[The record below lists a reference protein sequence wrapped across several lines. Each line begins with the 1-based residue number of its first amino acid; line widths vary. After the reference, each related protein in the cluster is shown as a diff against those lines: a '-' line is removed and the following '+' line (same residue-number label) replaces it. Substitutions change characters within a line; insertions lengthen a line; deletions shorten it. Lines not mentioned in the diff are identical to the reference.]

1 MSDDSTMR
9 RLPKQ
14 ARSQQRV
21 NQILDT
27 AAVIFRDTGYEAAT
41 TNMIAAQAGVP
52 IGSLYQFFPN
62 KQAIMDALVERYV
75 TDMRTLFDKSFSPDA
90 VEGITITEIMERF
103 LLGMAAFDAT
113 HYAFRPIFL
122 NSSMPISTEMHNETI
137 GRVEGLIAS
146 RFPELSAKRRRDGAI
161 VGVAIVKGLMRLSEP
176 PDSLPPEQALHEIKI
191 TILAYLRHMLVEA
204 GIPLPDDL
212 V

>member
-9 RLPKQ
+9 RHPQQ

-21 NQILDT
+21 NHILDT

-75 TDMRTLFDKSFSPDA
+75 ADMRNLFDKSFSPNE

-103 LLGMAAFDAT
+103 LRGMAAFDAT
-113 HYAFRPIFL
+113 HYAFRPLFL
-122 NSSMPISTEMHNETI
+122 NSGLPISNDMHNETLN
-137 GRVEGLIAS
+137 RVEGLLTN
-146 RFPELSAKRRRDGAI
+146 RFPALRLKRRRDGAI

-176 PDSLPPEQALHEIKI
+176 PDSLPPEQVLHEIKI
-191 TILAYLRHMLVEA
+191 TILAYLRHMLVEE

-212 V
+212 A